1 MEMTQAQR
9 DNKDAYWLYWGYQA
23 ACTSG
28 MVTWARKK
36 HKGELSG
43 LERYGGFAI
52 TEGDNSRRIGCRGT

>member
-9 DNKDAYWLYWGYQA
+9 DNKDAYWFYWGYQA

-36 HKGELSG
+36 HKG
-43 LERYGGFAI
+43 
-52 TEGDNSRRIGCRGT
+52 